1 VTDFG
6 QCNISSASRY
16 TSLYRAAGAS
26 LHSGEM
32 ELMLHRR
39 TLYDDRRGVAEPLNE
54 TACGCRDCAC
64 DGLIV
69 RGTHLLTFEVRSLAL
84 RSSVENARSTVCWLV
99 DCACDGLI
107 VCGMRLLTFEVR

>member
-1 VTDFG
+1 
-6 QCNISSASRY
+6 
-16 TSLYRAAGAS
+16 
-26 LHSGEM
+26 M